1 MPNFI
6 NYELLYYIYSLHMIN
21 FIDVFCKDYTH
32 YSQISFKCREIKEN
46 KSQQK
51 AKAKARCTQ

>member
-1 MPNFI
+1 
-6 NYELLYYIYSLHMIN
+6 MIN

-46 KSQQK
+46 KSQLEREAEGQGK
-51 AKAKARCTQ
+51 GEVYAIKLP